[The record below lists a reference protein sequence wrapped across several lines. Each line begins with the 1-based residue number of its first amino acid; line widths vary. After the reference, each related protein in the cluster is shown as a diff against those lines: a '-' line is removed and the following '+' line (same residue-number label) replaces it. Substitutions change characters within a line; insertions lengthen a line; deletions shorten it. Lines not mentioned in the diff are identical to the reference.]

1 MNCRNTA
8 SRRNALLDK
17 SGIPLCPHGGR
28 GCYALFP
35 AAPSLGLCQ
44 SFFPYLN
51 RLSQSPTQLNDIT
64 LSGIPFGSARNCPGH
79 SSLSFLSSSPLQ
91 IRVHSPMMMISSSL
105 CRMFSRSVRYGS
117 SILLNPFTV
126 SSVCMSSVLLYLT

>member
-35 AAPSLGLCQ
+35 AVPSLGLCQ

-91 IRVHSPMMMISSSL
+91 IRVHSPMIIISSSL
-105 CRMFSRSVRYGS
+105 CRMFPRSIRRGSSSLLSLFTIPFIFMS
-117 SILLNPFTV
+117 SILPYPV
-126 SSVCMSSVLLYLT
+126 